1 MLNEEKFL
9 FDLQLFADDADDNGG
24 SDVDNQDNQVND
36 DDDNNIDIE
45 KLFQNERFKRL
56 FQSELD
62 KRIAQALKTNDK
74 KWKQKLEEEK
84 QKATMTAE
92 ELLAQKEKEIR
103 ERELKLEKI
112 EYFKNNNIPLDFVD
126 YIHGEDIDEVAE
138 NAKTFMKIFNAE
150 VQKAVEARLKE
161 GYIPPK
167 NKDSNKLTLEDI
179 KKMTPDEINKNW
191 DVIKTLLKQS
201 R

>member
-1 MLNEEKFL
+1 MLEEKFL
-9 FDLQLFADDADDNGG
+9 FDLQLFADTGDSADDVQDNQ
-24 SDVDNQDNQVND
+24 NQDNDADANTDND
-36 DDDNNIDIE
+36 IDIE
-45 KLFQNERFKRL
+45 KLFKNEQFKRL

-92 ELLAQKEKEIR
+92 ELLTQKEKELR
-103 ERELKLEKI
+103 ERELKLQKI
-112 EYFKNNNIPLDFVD
+112 EYFKDNNIPLDFVD
-126 YIHGEDIDEVAE
+126 YIHGEDIDEIAE
-138 NAKTFMKIFNAE
+138 KTKVFMKIFNTE
-150 VQKAVEARLKE
+150 VQKTVEARLKD